1 MAIDLEKLQTA
12 NWYEQDTKT
21 KVITIDAAQFKEIIQ
36 ALEQAKEI
44 IEKEE
49 KDPYCCCETNRIW
62 LTKFFPTQTKES
74 GEG

>member
-1 MAIDLEKLQTA
+1 MIDLDELRKSILISA
-12 NWYEQDTKT
+12 RLDDVDIDQDEFLELIK
-21 KVITIDAAQFKEIIQ
+21 

-62 LTKFFPTQTKES
+62 LTKFFPTQTKE
-74 GEG
+74 EGFDEA